1 MKQGHCHCGWWHLV
15 SKPHNYD
22 ARAKNPHQQTLIVAG
37 NGLGSRF
44 YIDFFALHNKLDT
57 IVTTAQLHKK
67 QTTQGQSKFIAV
79 VVDGI

>member
-1 MKQGHCHCGWWHLV
+1 MGWDQD
-15 SKPHNYD
+15 SI
-22 ARAKNPHQQTLIVAG
+22 LI
-37 NGLGSRF
+37 
-44 YIDFFALHNKLDT
+44 FFALHNKLDT